1 MSAELALSTASGLPA
16 ALGLESFGKAR
27 PRPNPTPEASR
38 SRREAAMAVAR
49 YHGFELDPGDLHVA
63 QGEIPGPAALVE
75 WLSNSGLWAK
85 AARLRWRQLL
95 RLETDAPLVLLFN
108 DGSAGLVVGRD
119 MQHQAVLLKDPCQPA
134 GSPVAVD
141 ELRLSRIW
149 NGEVLLVRRARGGAL
164 EDEPFSFGWLTRLV
178 LRERRNLREVIV
190 GSLALSVLQILPP
203 FLVMVAIDQVLTHQ
217 SMSTLALIAMILA
230 LTAGYETLL
239 GYARREIVE
248 VMSARLDAR
257 LNLHVFRRL
266 LALPI
271 DFFER
276 TPTGETTHRVSQ
288 IFKIRDFLTGKLVA
302 TFLDIFTLVVLLPF
316 LFWMSATLAWMVL
329 AASVLVTLIIMAFL
343 PAIRRVWSKLVAAE
357 TEKWAVLVET
367 VHGIRT
373 IKSLAVEK
381 ARNQEWE
388 ERVAEAGFAR
398 LESGRISNWAQT
410 LTTPIER
417 FIDRGVLLVGAYV
430 VLTMPSGASGIS
442 TGALIAFMLLGTR
455 VASPLLSL
463 AKLIQDFEDVR
474 SSVAQVAGVLNN
486 PVETA
491 AMRRGLRP
499 RFEGSIRF
507 DAVTFVYPGTKTPAL
522 DKVGFEVPAGTM
534 LGVVGR
540 SGSGKSTVTRLLQ
553 GINREYSGSVKI
565 DGADLREINLTHLRR
580 SLGVVLQDNF
590 LFRGTVR
597 DNIIAGRPGL
607 TLDDV
612 VRTARLAGAEEF
624 IERLPFGYETYIEEG
639 SANLS
644 GGQRQRLAIARAL
657 ITDPRIL
664 ILDEA
669 TSALDPESE
678 ALVNAN
684 LIRIGK
690 GRTMIIVS
698 HRLSSLVNCD
708 QILVMDR
715 GQAIDIG
722 LHSELLERCSIY
734 RQLWSQQNRHVD
746 PASARQPML
755 KTILSRE

>member
-1 MSAELALSTASGLPA
+1 
-16 ALGLESFGKAR
+16 
-27 PRPNPTPEASR
+27 
-38 SRREAAMAVAR
+38 
-49 YHGFELDPGDLHVA
+49 
-63 QGEIPGPAALVE
+63 
-75 WLSNSGLWAK
+75 
-85 AARLRWRQLL
+85 
-95 RLETDAPLVLLFN
+95 
-108 DGSAGLVVGRD
+108 
-119 MQHQAVLLKDPCQPA
+119 
-134 GSPVAVD
+134 
-141 ELRLSRIW
+141 
-149 NGEVLLVRRARGGAL
+149 
-164 EDEPFSFGWLTRLV
+164 
-178 LRERRNLREVIV
+178 
-190 GSLALSVLQILPP
+190 
-203 FLVMVAIDQVLTHQ
+203 
-217 SMSTLALIAMILA
+217 
-230 LTAGYETLL
+230 
-239 GYARREIVE
+239 
-248 VMSARLDAR
+248 
-257 LNLHVFRRL
+257 
-266 LALPI
+266 
-271 DFFER
+271 
-276 TPTGETTHRVSQ
+276 
-288 IFKIRDFLTGKLVA
+288 
-302 TFLDIFTLVVLLPF
+302 
-316 LFWMSATLAWMVL
+316 
-329 AASVLVTLIIMAFL
+329 
-343 PAIRRVWSKLVAAE
+343 
-357 TEKWAVLVET
+357 
-367 VHGIRT
+367 
-373 IKSLAVEK
+373 
-381 ARNQEWE
+381 
-388 ERVAEAGFAR
+388 
-398 LESGRISNWAQT
+398 
-410 LTTPIER
+410 
-417 FIDRGVLLVGAYV
+417 
-430 VLTMPSGASGIS
+430 
-442 TGALIAFMLLGTR
+442 
-455 VASPLLSL
+455 
-463 AKLIQDFEDVR
+463 
-474 SSVAQVAGVLNN
+474 
-486 PVETA
+486 
-491 AMRRGLRP
+491 MRRGLRP